1 MNLNARD
8 RYRYAGLALALA
20 AAGLVMA
27 GCGPSAGSASGSAG
41 AAAASKPAA
50 GSSTASPAQ
59 GTSGSAAGLAD
70 YPIAVGNTWVYQNSL
85 GGTVT
90 NKMTAV
96 TAVSG
101 GTQVTQTSTLDLT
114 GSPTTT
120 QENYVFH
127 SDGSITYPA
136 NQFSDVSVQGGIVW
150 PTPAEIAAG
159 QPYSS
164 TLQITSTQGQSLDV
178 TAHVVVQGAGSASI
192 TVPAGTYQATIVD
205 MTMSY
210 AVQGIT
216 VSIEVQTWLANG
228 TGPVQSEVTTTEE
241 SVSHVADELKLQ
253 SFTKG

>member
-1 MNLNARD
+1 MDLNAHSKH
-8 RYRYAGLALALA
+8 RYTGLALASA
-20 AAGLVMA
+20 AAALVA
-27 GCGPSAGSASGSAG
+27 AACGPSAGAGSAG
-41 AAAASKPAA
+41 AAASKPAA
-50 GSSTASPAQ
+50 GSSVTASPAQ
-59 GTSGSAAGLAD
+59 GTSGSAVGLAD
-70 YPIAVGNTWVYQNSL
+70 YPVAVGNTWVYQNSL

-90 NKMTAV
+90 NKMIAV
-96 TAVSG
+96 TPVSG

-114 GSPTTT
+114 GSPSTT
-120 QENYVFH
+120 QEIYVFH

-159 QPYSS
+159 QPNSS
-164 TLQITSTQGQSLDV
+164 TLQITSTQGQSLNV

-192 TVPAGTYQATIVD
+192 TVPAGTYQATIID

-228 TGPVQSEVTTTEE
+228 VGPVQSEVTTTEE

-253 SFTKG
+253 SFAKG